1 MKTALITGGT
11 GGIGQGLVRAF
22 CAAGWRVAFG
32 WHQQAEAAQPLTEE
46 TGAIPLR
53 ADLRDEGQTLA
64 LFAAAMRQLSHLDAL
79 IVNAGLTWQGLL
91 SDMPT
96 HSWDD
101 LMAVNLRSAFVLSRE
116 AINAMR
122 PREGGS
128 LLYTASGQGI
138 HGASCEAAY
147 AATKAGLMGLAK
159 SLAREVGPCG
169 IRVNCLAPGVIDCG
183 MMAGYSADD
192 KEALRRDTPLL
203 RLGTAEDVAQAALFL
218 CSDAARF
225 ISGQVLGVDGGLVL

>member
-11 GGIGQGLVRAF
+11 GGIGLGLVRAF

-32 WHQQAEAAQPLTEE
+32 WHQQAEAAQALAEE
-46 TGAIPLR
+46 TGAIPLQ
-53 ADLRDEGQTLA
+53 ADLRNEGQTLA

-96 HSWDD
+96 QSWDD

-159 SLAREVGPCG
+159 SLAR
-169 IRVNCLAPGVIDCG
+169 
-183 MMAGYSADD
+183 S
-192 KEALRRDTPLL
+192 
-203 RLGTAEDVAQAALFL
+203 
-218 CSDAARF
+218 
-225 ISGQVLGVDGGLVL
+225 